1 MMCPFY
7 YVLQHVLTQGICI
20 YQYLFV
26 TLQANYRVNSILI
39 YKLLILI
46 FMRKTILLVAI
57 ALVSMIAQAQVLET
71 VSMQQI
77 NTVEGKVVGISPK
90 GDYLLLTDMSNTGLI
105 RYDLATKTT
114 TVITEA
120 EGAGWD
126 VKISQDGNKI
136 TYRQRHDN
144 NQLIRHDI
152 MQYNVA
158 EGKAVV
164 RQQAQRGT
172 AQLVA
177 ADANSTVA
185 VNEDLHLVLNHNGKS
200 IILTPNGTNEAYNWP
215 SISPDGSKILYYV
228 SGKGCFVCDING
240 NNVRKITNH
249 CRAPKWY
256 NNNTIVGMADEDDG
270 KVLTASAIVVYTLD
284 GKSQILVDKHMMAI
298 YPVAA
303 EGKIAFSTAAGEMYL
318 MQVK

>member
-1 MMCPFY
+1 
-7 YVLQHVLTQGICI
+7 
-20 YQYLFV
+20 
-26 TLQANYRVNSILI
+26 
-39 YKLLILI
+39 
-46 FMRKTILLVAI
+46 MRKTILLVAI
-57 ALVSMIAQAQVLET
+57 AFASMIAHAQVLKI

-77 NTVEGKVVGISPK
+77 ATPDNMEGKVVGVSPK
-90 GDYLLLTDMSNTGLI
+90 GDYLLLTDLSNTGLA
-105 RYDLATKTT
+105 RYELATKAVTT
-114 TVITEA
+114 ITDA

-158 EGKAVV
+158 DGKAIV

-177 ADANSTVA
+177 ADANTTVS
-185 VNEDLHLVLNHNGKS
+185 VNEDLHLVLTQNGKS
-200 IILTPNGTNEAYNWP
+200 IILTPNGAEQAYNWP

-228 SGKGCFVCDING
+228 SGRGCFVCDLKGNG
-240 NNVRKITNH
+240 VQKIANH
-249 CRAPKWY
+249 CRAAQWY
-256 NNNTIVGMADEDDG
+256 DNNTVIGMADEDDG
-270 KVLTASAIVVYTLD
+270 KVLTASAIVLYTLD
-284 GKSQILVDKHMMAI
+284 GKSQILVGKDMMAI
-298 YPVAA
+298 YPFAV

-318 MQVK
+318 MNVK

>member
-1 MMCPFY
+1 
-7 YVLQHVLTQGICI
+7 
-20 YQYLFV
+20 
-26 TLQANYRVNSILI
+26 
-39 YKLLILI
+39 
-46 FMRKTILLVAI
+46 MRKTILLIAI
-57 ALVSMIAQAQVLET
+57 ALVSAIAQAQVLEI
-71 VSMQQI
+71 VSTRKVAAPGLQ
-77 NTVEGKVVGISPK
+77 EGKVVGISPK
-90 GDYLLLTDMSNTGLI
+90 GDYLLLTNMDNKGLV
-105 RYDLATKTT
+105 RYDLNTQATAI
-114 TVITEA
+114 ITEA
-120 EGAGWD
+120 EGAGWNA
-126 VKISQDGNKI
+126 KISQDGSKI

-144 NQLIRHDI
+144 NPLIRYDI
-152 MQYNVA
+152 MQHSMT

-164 RQQAQRGT
+164 RAQAQRGT

-185 VNEDLHLVLNHNGKS
+185 VNEDLHMVLNHNGKN

-249 CRAPKWY
+249 CRAAQWY

-270 KVLTASAIVVYTLD
+270 TVLTASAIVVYTLD
-284 GKSQILVDKHMMAI
+284 GKSQILVGKNTMAI
-298 YPVAA
+298 YPFAT

-318 MQVK
+318 LNVK

>member
-1 MMCPFY
+1 
-7 YVLQHVLTQGICI
+7 
-20 YQYLFV
+20 
-26 TLQANYRVNSILI
+26 
-39 YKLLILI
+39 
-46 FMRKTILLVAI
+46 MRKTILLVAI
-57 ALVSMIAQAQVLET
+57 AFASMIAHAQVLKI

-77 NTVEGKVVGISPK
+77 ATPDNMEGKVVGISPK
-90 GDYLLLTDMSNTGLI
+90 GDYLLLTDLSNTGLVH
-105 RYDLATKTT
+105 YDLATKAVTT
-114 TVITEA
+114 ITDA

-158 EGKAVV
+158 DGKAIV

-177 ADANSTVA
+177 ADANTTVS
-185 VNEDLHLVLNHNGKS
+185 VNEDLHLVLTQNGKS
-200 IILTPNGTNEAYNWP
+200 IILTPNGAEQAYNWP

-228 SGKGCFVCDING
+228 SGRGCFVCDLKGNG
-240 NNVRKITNH
+240 VQKIANH
-249 CRAPKWY
+249 CRAAQWY
-256 NNNTIVGMADEDDG
+256 DNNTVIGMADEDDG
-270 KVLTASAIVVYTLD
+270 KVLTASAIVLYTLD
-284 GKSQILVDKHMMAI
+284 GKSQILVGKDMMAI
-298 YPVAA
+298 YPFAV

-318 MQVK
+318 MNVK

>member
-1 MMCPFY
+1 
-7 YVLQHVLTQGICI
+7 
-20 YQYLFV
+20 
-26 TLQANYRVNSILI
+26 
-39 YKLLILI
+39 
-46 FMRKTILLVAI
+46 MRKTILLVAI

-152 MQYNVA
+152 MQYSMTD
-158 EGKAVV
+158 GKAVV
-164 RQQAQRGT
+164 RAQAQRGT

-177 ADANSTVA
+177 ADAQSTVA

>member
-1 MMCPFY
+1 
-7 YVLQHVLTQGICI
+7 
-20 YQYLFV
+20 
-26 TLQANYRVNSILI
+26 
-39 YKLLILI
+39 
-46 FMRKTILLVAI
+46 MRKTILLVAI
-57 ALVSMIAQAQVLET
+57 ALVSVIAQAQVLEI
-71 VSMQQI
+71 VS
-77 NTVEGKVVGISPK
+77 TRKVTTPVLKEGKVVGVSPK
-90 GDYLLLTDMSNTGLI
+90 GDYLLLTDMSNTGLV
-105 RYDLATKTT
+105 RYDLATKAT

-152 MQYNVA
+152 MQYNMA
-158 EGKAVV
+158 DGKAVV
-164 RQQAQRGT
+164 RAQAQRGT

-177 ADANSTVA
+177 ADAKSTVS
-185 VNEDLHLVLNHNGKS
+185 VNEDLHLVLNHNGKT
-200 IILTPNGTNEAYNWP
+200 IILTPNGAEQAYNWP
-215 SISPDGSKILYYV
+215 SISPDGTKILYYV
-228 SGKGCFVCDING
+228 SGRGCFVCDMNG
-240 NNVRKITNH
+240 KNVQKIANH
-249 CRAPKWY
+249 CRAAQWY

-284 GKSQILVDKHMMAI
+284 GKSQILVNKNTMAI

-318 MQVK
+318 LNVK

>member
-1 MMCPFY
+1 
-7 YVLQHVLTQGICI
+7 
-20 YQYLFV
+20 
-26 TLQANYRVNSILI
+26 
-39 YKLLILI
+39 
-46 FMRKTILLVAI
+46 MRKTILLVAI
-57 ALVSMIAQAQVLET
+57 ALVSVIAQAQVLEI
-71 VSMQQI
+71 VS
-77 NTVEGKVVGISPK
+77 TRKVTTPVLKEGKVVGVSPK
-90 GDYLLLTDMSNTGLI
+90 GDYLLLTDMSNTGLV
-105 RYDLATKTT
+105 RYDLATKAT

-152 MQYNVA
+152 MQYNMA
-158 EGKAVV
+158 DGKAVV
-164 RQQAQRGT
+164 RAQAQRGT

-177 ADANSTVA
+177 ADAKSTVS
-185 VNEDLHLVLNHNGKS
+185 VNEDLHLVLTHNGKN
-200 IILTPNGTNEAYNWP
+200 IVLTPNGTEQAYNWP

-228 SGKGCFVCDING
+228 SGHGCFVCDMNG
-240 NNVRKITNH
+240 KNVQKIANH
-249 CRAPKWY
+249 CRAAQWY

-284 GKSQILVDKHMMAI
+284 GKSQILVNKNTMAI

>member
-1 MMCPFY
+1 
-7 YVLQHVLTQGICI
+7 
-20 YQYLFV
+20 
-26 TLQANYRVNSILI
+26 
-39 YKLLILI
+39 
-46 FMRKTILLVAI
+46 MRKTILLVAI
-57 ALVSMIAQAQVLET
+57 ALVSVIAQAQVLEI
-71 VSMQQI
+71 VSMRKV
-77 NTVEGKVVGISPK
+77 TTPELKEGKVVGISPK
-90 GDYLLLTDMSNTGLI
+90 GDYLLLTDMDNTGLV
-105 RYDLATKTT
+105 RYDLATKAT

-126 VKISQDGNKI
+126 VKVSQDGNKV

-144 NQLIRHDI
+144 NPLIRYDI
-152 MQYNVA
+152 MQHSMT

-164 RQQAQRGT
+164 RAQAQRGT

-200 IILTPNGTNEAYNWP
+200 IVLTPNGTSEAYNWP

-240 NNVRKITNH
+240 SNVQKIANH

-256 NNNTIVGMADEDDG
+256 NNNTIVGMADEDNG
-270 KVLTASAIVVYTLD
+270 TVLTASAIVVYTLD
-284 GKSQILVDKHMMAI
+284 GKSQILVNKNMMAI
-298 YPVAA
+298 YPTAA
-303 EGKIAFSTAAGEMYL
+303 EGKIAFSTAAGEMYVL
-318 MQVK
+318 NVK

>member
-1 MMCPFY
+1 MKKTF
-7 YVLQHVLTQGICI
+7 
-20 YQYLFV
+20 
-26 TLQANYRVNSILI
+26 
-39 YKLLILI
+39 LLIAACT
-46 FMRKTILLVAI
+46 MCIL
-57 ALVSMIAQAQVLET
+57 AQAQVLKI

-77 NTVEGKVVGISPK
+77 STPSNMEGKVVGISPK
-90 GDYLLLTDMSNTGLI
+90 GDYLLLTDLSNTGLV
-105 RYDLATKTT
+105 RYELASKTAT
-114 TVITEA
+114 IITDA

-152 MQYNVA
+152 MQYNIA
-158 EGKAVV
+158 DGKAIV

-177 ADANSTVA
+177 ADANTTVS
-185 VNEDLHLVLNHNGKS
+185 VNEDLHLVLTQNGKS
-200 IILTPNGTNEAYNWP
+200 IILTPNGAEQAYNWP

-228 SGKGCFVCDING
+228 SGRGCFVCDLKGNG
-240 NNVRKITNH
+240 VQKIANH
-249 CRAPKWY
+249 CRAPQWY
-256 NNNTIVGMADEDDG
+256 DNNTVIGMADEDDG
-270 KVLTASAIVVYTLD
+270 KVLTASAIVLYTLD
-284 GKSQILVDKHMMAI
+284 GKSQILVGKDMMAI
-298 YPVAA
+298 YPFAA

>member
-1 MMCPFY
+1 
-7 YVLQHVLTQGICI
+7 
-20 YQYLFV
+20 
-26 TLQANYRVNSILI
+26 
-39 YKLLILI
+39 
-46 FMRKTILLVAI
+46 MRKTILLIAI
-57 ALVSMIAQAQVLET
+57 ALVSVIAQAQVLEI
-71 VSMQQI
+71 VSTRKVAAPGLQ
-77 NTVEGKVVGISPK
+77 EGKVVGISPK
-90 GDYLLLTDMSNTGLI
+90 GDYLLLTNMNNKGLV
-105 RYDLATKTT
+105 RYDLNTQATAI
-114 TVITEA
+114 ITEA
-120 EGAGWD
+120 EGAGWN
-126 VKISQDGNKI
+126 VKISQDGSKI

-144 NQLIRHDI
+144 NPLIRYDI
-152 MQYNVA
+152 MQHNMT

-164 RQQAQRGT
+164 RAQAQRGT

-249 CRAPKWY
+249 CRAAQWY

-270 KVLTASAIVVYTLD
+270 TVLTASAIVVYTLD
-284 GKSQILVDKHMMAI
+284 GKSQILVGKNTMAI
-298 YPVAA
+298 YPFAT
-303 EGKIAFSTAAGEMYL
+303 EGKIAFSTAAGEMYVL
-318 MQVK
+318 NVK

>member
-1 MMCPFY
+1 MKKTF
-7 YVLQHVLTQGICI
+7 
-20 YQYLFV
+20 
-26 TLQANYRVNSILI
+26 
-39 YKLLILI
+39 LLIAACT
-46 FMRKTILLVAI
+46 MCIL
-57 ALVSMIAQAQVLET
+57 AQAQVLKI

-77 NTVEGKVVGISPK
+77 STPSNMEGKVVGISPK
-90 GDYLLLTDMSNTGLI
+90 GDYLLLTDLSNTGLV
-105 RYDLATKTT
+105 RYELASKTAT
-114 TVITEA
+114 TITDA

-152 MQYNVA
+152 MQYNIA
-158 EGKAVV
+158 DGKAIV

-177 ADANSTVA
+177 ADANTTVS
-185 VNEDLHLVLNHNGKS
+185 VNEDLHLVLTQNGKS
-200 IILTPNGTNEAYNWP
+200 IILTPNGAEQAYNWP

-228 SGKGCFVCDING
+228 SGRGCFVCDLKGNG
-240 NNVRKITNH
+240 VQKIANH
-249 CRAPKWY
+249 CRAAQWY
-256 NNNTIVGMADEDDG
+256 DNNTVIGMADEDDG
-270 KVLTASAIVVYTLD
+270 KVLTASAIVLYTLD
-284 GKSQILVDKHMMAI
+284 GKSQILVGKDMMAI

>member
-1 MMCPFY
+1 MKKTF
-7 YVLQHVLTQGICI
+7 
-20 YQYLFV
+20 
-26 TLQANYRVNSILI
+26 
-39 YKLLILI
+39 LLIAACT
-46 FMRKTILLVAI
+46 MCIL
-57 ALVSMIAQAQVLET
+57 AQAQVLKI

-77 NTVEGKVVGISPK
+77 STPSYMEGKVVGISPK
-90 GDYLLLTDMSNTGLI
+90 GDYLLLTDLSNTGLV
-105 RYDLATKTT
+105 RYELASKTAT
-114 TVITEA
+114 TITDA

-152 MQYNVA
+152 MQYNIA
-158 EGKAVV
+158 DGKAIV

-177 ADANSTVA
+177 ADANTTVS
-185 VNEDLHLVLNHNGKS
+185 VNEDLHLVLTQNGKS
-200 IILTPNGTNEAYNWP
+200 IILTPNGAEQAYNWP

-228 SGKGCFVCDING
+228 SGRGCFVCDLKGNG
-240 NNVRKITNH
+240 VQKIANH
-249 CRAPKWY
+249 CRAAQWY
-256 NNNTIVGMADEDDG
+256 DNNTVIGMADEDDG
-270 KVLTASAIVVYTLD
+270 KVLTASAIVLHTLD
-284 GKSQILVDKHMMAI
+284 GKSQILVGKDMMAI